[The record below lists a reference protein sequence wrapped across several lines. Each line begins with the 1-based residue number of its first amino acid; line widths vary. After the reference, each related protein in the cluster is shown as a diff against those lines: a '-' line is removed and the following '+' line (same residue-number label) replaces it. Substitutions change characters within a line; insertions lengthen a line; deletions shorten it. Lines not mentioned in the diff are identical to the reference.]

1 MRTQKDY
8 KDSKQ
13 FTAATWICI
22 LIGVFLLAAYT
33 VICALDT
40 LYNEIVGIVF
50 LTFYTALVV
59 VMMFVTRQ
67 YTSEKRIRTRENIAL
82 STAMSDLVQGVDIP
96 FTVTD
101 MNGKI
106 IWYNN
111 TMAALSNR
119 KKALYGMNIS
129 EFCQIAPEELAKQNE
144 AITVDEANE
153 TLLEETHSGNASGIV
168 EMADRQ
174 FTAKSYEMQVVG
186 KTYYLSV
193 FTEITELCTLR
204 EKIEAETPVVAY
216 VVIDNLDELAQYVR
230 VSSREAAN
238 EAENVIKEWANS
250 LNALRREYDRD
261 KFLIIFEKQK
271 LLECVASKFD
281 ILEKV
286 RNIRLGD
293 NSMPITVSIGLSY
306 IGENMADLEHNA
318 QTALDM
324 ALQRGGD
331 QVALRGSN
339 GLEFF
344 GGRTK
349 NIQKRTK
356 VLARVI
362 ANQLLTLIA
371 TSGNVLIMGHRN
383 PDFDSIGAC
392 VGIARLCM
400 HCGVS
405 PKIILNTDREA
416 LNNAFGNCSEK
427 LLELDAYKDI
437 FIDSATG
444 MDLIR
449 SDTLLIIVD
458 ANRFDI
464 LEEPAIAENVYNFVI
479 IDHHRKT
486 AELSKEPIINYIDPS
501 ASSACELVTEL
512 LEQCLTVGTLTNEE
526 STVMLSGIMV
536 DTKNFTRSTGVR
548 TFAAALYLRGEGG
561 NSEIAHTFFNEDFN
575 DFSAEA
581 KFGTNVMIYRDTI
594 AITTSTGSGSG
605 DDRTAASKAAD
616 KLLTVKNVDASFA
629 LVPINNVIHI
639 SARSNG
645 AVNVQLVLEKLNGG
659 GHFNIAGAQVPGKN
673 MRETLEKLKAA
684 IDEYLDNM

>member
-1 MRTQKDY
+1 MRTQRDY
-8 KDSKQ
+8 RDTKN
-13 FTAATWICI
+13 FTATTWVCI

-33 VICALDT
+33 LVCTLDVKHDD
-40 LYNEIVGIVF
+40 IIGIIF
-50 LTFYTALVV
+50 LTFYIVLVV
-59 VMMFVTRQ
+59 IMTFVNRH
-67 YTSEKRIRTRENIAL
+67 YTSEKRIGIRENIAL
-82 STAMSDLVQGVDIP
+82 STAMADLVQKIDIP

-101 MNGKI
+101 SNGKV
-106 IWYNN
+106 IWYNKK
-111 TMAALSNR
+111 MALLSGL
-119 KKALYGMNIS
+119 KKPLYGINVS
-129 EFCQIAPEELAKQNE
+129 EFCQIVPEELAKHLVPTE
-144 AITVDEANE
+144 ADDIIDTDSIGAEVAFN
-153 TLLEETHSGNASGIV
+153 TV
-168 EMADRQ
+168 EMSGRQ
-174 FTAKSYEMQVVG
+174 FTAKSYKMQVVG
-186 KTYYLSV
+186 KTYYLSALTDV
-193 FTEITELCTLR
+193 TELCTL
-204 EKIEAETPVVAY
+204 KQKKEAESPVVAY

-238 EAENVIKEWANS
+238 EAENVLKSWAYD
-250 LNALRREYDRD
+250 LNALMKEYDRD
-261 KFLIIFEKQK
+261 KFLIVFEKQM
-271 LLECVASKFD
+271 LLKCIETKFD
-281 ILEKV
+281 ILEKI

-293 NSMPITVSIGLSY
+293 NSMPITVSIGISY
-306 IGENMADLEHNA
+306 IGEDMAELEHNA

-331 QVALRGSN
+331 QVALRGDS
-339 GLEFF
+339 GLEFY

-362 ANQLLTLIA
+362 ANQLLSLIA
-371 TSGNVLIMGHRN
+371 ASGNVLIMGHRN

-392 VGIARLCM
+392 VGIARLCI
-400 HCGVS
+400 HCGVT
-405 PKIILNTDREA
+405 PKIVLNPVP
-416 LNNAFGNCSEK
+416 NNAFESCSEK
-427 LLELDAYKDI
+427 LLELETYKNV

-444 MDLIR
+444 INFMR
-449 SDTLLIIVD
+449 PDTLLIIVD

-464 LEEPAIAENVYNFVI
+464 LEEPAIAEKADNFVI

-486 AELSKEPIINYIDPS
+486 AELDKEPIINYIDPS

-512 LEQCLTVGTLTNEE
+512 LEQCLAVGTLTNEE

-536 DTKNFTRSTGVR
+536 DTQNFTRSTGVR

-561 NSEIAHTFFNEDFN
+561 NSEIAHTFFDEDFN

-629 LVPINNVIHI
+629 LVPINNMIHI

-645 AVNVQLVLEKLNGG
+645 SVNVQLILEKLNGG

-673 MRETLEKLKAA
+673 MRETLERLKAA

>member
-1 MRTQKDY
+1 MKTQKDY

-13 FTAATWICI
+13 FTATTWICI

-33 VICALDT
+33 VICALDAV
-40 LYNEIVGIVF
+40 YDEVIGIVF
-50 LTFYTALVV
+50 LTFYTALVTI
-59 VMMFVTRQ
+59 MMFVNKQ
-67 YTSEKRIRTRENIAL
+67 YSAGNRMRSRENIAL
-82 STAMSDLVQGVDIP
+82 STAMADLVGRVDIP
-96 FTVTD
+96 FTITD
-101 MNGKI
+101 PNGKI
-106 IWYNN
+106 IWYNEE
-111 TMAALSNR
+111 MATLSNR
-119 KKALYGMNIS
+119 KKPLYGVNIS
-129 EFCQIAPEELAKQNE
+129 ELCQIAPEELAKLGPSE
-144 AITVDEANE
+144 SEDDTNE
-153 TLLEETHSGNASGIV
+153 TLLEETNAGNASGII
-168 EMADRQ
+168 EISDRK

-193 FTEITELCTLR
+193 FTEITELCALK
-204 EKIEAETPVVAY
+204 EKIEADTTVVAY

-238 EAENVIKEWANS
+238 EAENVIKEWATS
-250 LNALRREYDRD
+250 LDALMREYDRD
-261 KFLIIFEKQK
+261 KFFVSFKKERLV
-271 LLECVASKFD
+271 ECVASKFD
-281 ILEKV
+281 ILEKI

-293 NSMPITVSIGLSY
+293 NSMPITVSIGISY
-306 IGENMADLEHNA
+306 IGETMAELEHNA

-331 QVALRGSN
+331 QVALRGEN

-371 TSGNVLIMGHRN
+371 TSGNVLIMGHRT

-392 VGIARLCM
+392 IGIARLCM

-405 PKIILNTDREA
+405 PKIILNTDRES
-416 LNNAFGNCSEK
+416 LNTAFGNCSEK
-427 LLELDAYKDI
+427 LLELDAYKDV

-486 AELSKEPIINYIDPS
+486 AELAKEPIINYIDPS

-512 LEQCLTVGTLTNEE
+512 LEQCLAIGTLTNEE

-561 NSEIAHTFFNEDFN
+561 NSEIAHTFFNEDFD

-594 AITTSTGSGSG
+594 AITTSAGSGSG

-645 AVNVQLVLEKLNGG
+645 AVNVQLILEKLNGG
-659 GHFNIAGAQVPGKN
+659 GHFNIAGAQVPSKN

>member
-1 MRTQKDY
+1 
-8 KDSKQ
+8 
-13 FTAATWICI
+13 
-22 LIGVFLLAAYT
+22 
-33 VICALDT
+33 
-40 LYNEIVGIVF
+40 
-50 LTFYTALVV
+50 
-59 VMMFVTRQ
+59 
-67 YTSEKRIRTRENIAL
+67 
-82 STAMSDLVQGVDIP
+82 
-96 FTVTD
+96 
-101 MNGKI
+101 
-106 IWYNN
+106 
-111 TMAALSNR
+111 MA
-119 KKALYGMNIS
+119 
-129 EFCQIAPEELAKQNE
+129 E
-144 AITVDEANE
+144 V
-153 TLLEETHSGNASGIV
+153 
-168 EMADRQ
+168 
-174 FTAKSYEMQVVG
+174 
-186 KTYYLSV
+186 
-193 FTEITELCTLR
+193 
-204 EKIEAETPVVAY
+204 
-216 VVIDNLDELAQYVR
+216 
-230 VSSREAAN
+230 
-238 EAENVIKEWANS
+238 
-250 LNALRREYDRD
+250 
-261 KFLIIFEKQK
+261 
-271 LLECVASKFD
+271 
-281 ILEKV
+281 
-286 RNIRLGD
+286 
-293 NSMPITVSIGLSY
+293 
-306 IGENMADLEHNA
+306 EHNA

-331 QVALRGSN
+331 QVALRGEK

-362 ANQLLTLIA
+362 AGQLLSLIA

-416 LNNAFGNCSEK
+416 LNTAFGSCSER

-437 FIDSATG
+437 FISSSAG

-458 ANRFDI
+458 ANNFAI
-464 LEEPAIAENVYNFVI
+464 LEEPTIAEKANTI
-479 IDHHRKT
+479 ALIDHHRKT
-486 AELSKEPIINYIDPS
+486 AELSKEPAINYIDPS
-501 ASSACELVTEL
+501 ASSACELVTEI
-512 LEQCLTVGTLTNEE
+512 LEQCLPVGTLTNEE

-561 NSEIAHTFFNEDFN
+561 NAEIAHTFFNEDFN

-594 AITTSTGSGSG
+594 AITTSAGSGSG
-605 DDRTAASKAAD
+605 DDRTAASKVAD

-629 LVPINNVIHI
+629 LVHINNVIHI

-645 AVNVQLVLEKLNGG
+645 AINVQLILEKLNGG
-659 GHFNIAGAQVPGKN
+659 GHFNIAGAQVPSKD
-673 MRETLEKLKAA
+673 MKETLERLKIA

>member
-1 MRTQKDY
+1 MRTQKEY
-8 KDSKQ
+8 KEYKH
-13 FTAATWICI
+13 FTAASWICI

-33 VICALDT
+33 VICTLDT
-40 LYNEIVGIVF
+40 MYNEVVGVILLTVYMAIVVAMLFIN
-50 LTFYTALVV
+50 
-59 VMMFVTRQ
+59 RQ
-67 YTSEKRIRTRENIAL
+67 YASGKKARSRENIAL
-82 STAMSDLVQGVDIP
+82 STAMSDIVQNVHIP
-96 FTVTD
+96 FTITD
-101 MNGKI
+101 SQGKMV
-106 IWYNN
+106 WYNN
-111 TMAALSNR
+111 ELASLASR
-119 KKALYGMNIS
+119 KKPLYGINIS
-129 EFCQIAPEELAKQNE
+129 EFCQIAPEELAKQNPGVS
-144 AITVDEANE
+144 VDDAAEVIAE
-153 TLLEETHSGNASGIV
+153 TETQHNASGIV
-168 EMADRQ
+168 ELLERK
-174 FTAKSYEMQVVG
+174 FTVTSYEMQAVG

-193 FTEITELCTLR
+193 FNEITELCALKDR
-204 EKIEAETPVVAY
+204 IEAKTPVVAY
-216 VVIDNLDELAQYVR
+216 VAIDNLDELAQYVR

-250 LNALRREYDRD
+250 LNALMREYDRD
-261 KFLIIFEKQK
+261 KFLILFEKQK
-271 LLECVASKFD
+271 LLECVESKFD
-281 ILEKV
+281 ILEKI
-286 RNIRLGD
+286 RNVRLGD
-293 NSMPITVSIGLSY
+293 NSMPITISIGISY
-306 IGENMADLEHNA
+306 VGEDMADLEHNA

-331 QVALRGSN
+331 QVALRGEK
-339 GLEFF
+339 GLEFY

-362 ANQLLTLIA
+362 ANQLLSLIA
-371 TSGNVLIMGHRN
+371 NSGNVLIMGHRN

-400 HCGVS
+400 HCGIA
-405 PKIILNTDREA
+405 PKVILNTDREA

-437 FIDSATG
+437 FIDSAKG

-464 LEEPAIAENVYNFVI
+464 LEEPAIAENTYNFVI

-486 AELSKEPIINYIDPS
+486 AELAKEPIINYIDPS

-512 LEQCLTVGTLTNEE
+512 LEQCLPVGTLTNEE

-561 NSEIAHTFFNEDFN
+561 NSEIAHTFFNEDFD

-645 AVNVQLVLEKLNGG
+645 AVNVQLILEKLNGG
-659 GHFNIAGAQVPGKN
+659 GHFNIAGAQVQSKN
-673 MRETLEKLKAA
+673 MRETLERLKLA

>member
-1 MRTQKDY
+1 MRTKKDY

-13 FTAATWICI
+13 FSAASWICI
-22 LIGVFLLAAYT
+22 LIGVFLLVAYT
-33 VICALDT
+33 VICTLDT
-40 LYNEIVGIVF
+40 EHNEIVGIIL
-50 LTFYTALVV
+50 LTIYISVV
-59 VMMFVTRQ
+59 VAMLFINRQ
-67 YTSEKRIRTRENIAL
+67 YAAGKKMRSRENIAL
-82 STAMSDLVQGVDIP
+82 STAMSDIVQKVHIP

-101 MNGKI
+101 SHGKI
-106 IWYNN
+106 VWYNSEL
-111 TMAALSNR
+111 ASLSARR
-119 KKALYGMNIS
+119 KPLYGMNIS
-129 EFCQIAPEELAKQNE
+129 EFCQIAPEELAKQNPS
-144 AITVDEANE
+144 ITADDAAGSIAAQNDA
-153 TLLEETHSGNASGIV
+153 HNASGII
-168 EMADRQ
+168 ELLDRK
-174 FTAKSYEMQVVG
+174 FTAKSYEMQAVG

-193 FTEITELCTLR
+193 FTEITELCALKD
-204 EKIEAETPVVAY
+204 KIEAETPVVAY

-238 EAENVIKEWANS
+238 EAENVIKEWATS
-250 LNALRREYDRD
+250 LNALMREYDRD
-261 KFLIIFEKQK
+261 KFIVVFEKQK
-271 LLECVASKFD
+271 LLECVATKFD

-293 NSMPITVSIGLSY
+293 NSMPITVSIGISY
-306 IGENMADLEHNA
+306 VGENMSDLEHNA

-331 QVALRGSN
+331 QVALRGTN
-339 GLEFF
+339 GLEFY

-371 TSGNVLIMGHRN
+371 SSSNVLIMGHRN

-405 PKIILNTDREA
+405 PKVILNTDRDS
-416 LNNAFGNCSEK
+416 LNNTFGNCSEK

-437 FIDSATG
+437 FIDSAKG

-464 LEEPAIAENVYNFVI
+464 LEEPAIAENIYNFVI

-486 AELSKEPIINYIDPS
+486 AELAKEPLINYIDPS

-512 LEQCLTVGTLTNEE
+512 LEQCLPVGTLTNEE

-629 LVPINNVIHI
+629 LVPINNIIHI

-645 AVNVQLVLEKLNGG
+645 AVNVQLILEKLNGG

-673 MRETLEKLKAA
+673 MRETLERLKLA

>member
-1 MRTQKDY
+1 MRTKKDY
-8 KDSKQ
+8 KASRQ
-13 FTAATWICI
+13 VAASSWACI
-22 LIGVFLLAAYT
+22 LLGVFLLAAYT
-33 VICALDT
+33 VICALDIM
-40 LYNEIVGIVF
+40 YNAVVGIVF
-50 LTFYTALVV
+50 LSVYIAIVV
-59 VMMFVTRQ
+59 ILLFANRQ
-67 YTSEKRIRTRENIAL
+67 FSAGRKLHAKENIAL
-82 STAMSDLVQGVDIP
+82 STAMSDMIQKINIP

-101 MNGKI
+101 ENGKI
-106 IWYNN
+106 IWYNDV
-111 TMAALSNR
+111 MGAISGR
-119 KKALYGMNIS
+119 KRHLYGVNIS
-129 EFCQIAPEELAKQNE
+129 DICQLAPDELVKSSSQLPAE
-144 AITVDEANE
+144 VDEE
-153 TLLEETHSGNASGIV
+153 ISKEPASSIV
-168 EMADRQ
+168 DIDDKKYEVR
-174 FTAKSYEMQVVG
+174 SYQMEVVG
-186 KTYYLSV
+186 KTYYLSAFSDV
-193 FTEITELCTLR
+193 TELEAIR
-204 EKIEAETPVVAY
+204 SKVEAETPVVAY
-216 VVIDNLDELAQYVR
+216 VVIDNLEELAQYVR

-238 EAENVIKEWANS
+238 EAENVIKAWSVE
-250 LNALRREYDRD
+250 LNALMREYDRD
-261 KFLIIFEKQK
+261 KFIIVFEKKK
-271 LLECVASKFD
+271 LLECIDNKFD
-281 ILEKV
+281 ILERI

-293 NSMPITVSIGLSY
+293 NSMPITVSIGISY
-306 IGENMADLEHNA
+306 IGEDMADLEHNA

-331 QVALRGSN
+331 QVALRGDD
-339 GLEFF
+339 GLVFF

-362 ANQLLTLIA
+362 ANQLLSRIA

-405 PKIILNTDREA
+405 PKIILNTDREVF
-416 LNNAFGNCSEK
+416 NKAFGNCSER
-427 LLELDAYKDI
+427 LLELDSYQDI
-437 FIDSATG
+437 FINSSTG

-458 ANRFDI
+458 ANNFKI
-464 LEEPAIAENVYNFVI
+464 LEEPSIAENIHNFVI

-486 AELSKEPIINYIDPS
+486 AELEKEPVINYIDPS

-512 LEQCLTVGTLTNEE
+512 LEQCLPVGTLTNEE

-536 DTKNFTRSTGVR
+536 DTQNFTRSTGVR

-581 KFGTNVMIYRDTI
+581 KFGTNVTIYRDTI
-594 AITTSTGSGSG
+594 AITTSMGSGSG

-645 AVNVQLVLEKLNGG
+645 AVNVQLILEQLGGG
-659 GHFNIAGAQVPGKN
+659 GHFNIAGAQVPGKD
-673 MRETLEKLKAA
+673 MRETLERLKAA
-684 IDEYLDNM
+684 IDNYLDNL

>member
-8 KDSKQ
+8 KESKQ
-13 FTAATWICI
+13 FAAASWICI

-33 VICALDT
+33 VVCALDSV
-40 LYNEIVGIVF
+40 YNEVVGVILLTVYMAIVVAM
-50 LTFYTALVV
+50 L
-59 VMMFVTRQ
+59 FVNRQ
-67 YTSEKRIRTRENIAL
+67 HASGKKSSSRENIAL
-82 STAMSDLVQGVDIP
+82 STAMSDIIQKVRIP
-96 FTVTD
+96 FTITD
-101 MNGKI
+101 SHGKI
-106 IWYNN
+106 VWYNN
-111 TMAALSNR
+111 ELASLSSR
-119 KKALYGMNIS
+119 KKPLYGINIS
-129 EFCQIAPEELAKQNE
+129 EFCQIAPEELAKQNPSVN
-144 AITVDEANE
+144 IDELSDALNE
-153 TLLEETHSGNASGIV
+153 VEVQHNASGIV
-168 EMADRQ
+168 ELLGRK
-174 FTAKSYEMQVVG
+174 FTVASYEMQAVG
-186 KTYYLSV
+186 KTYYLSA
-193 FTEITELCTLR
+193 FTEITELCALKER
-204 EKIEAETPVVAY
+204 VEEKTPVVAY

-238 EAENVIKEWANS
+238 EAENVIKAWATS
-250 LNALRREYDRD
+250 LNALMREYDRD
-261 KFLIIFEKQK
+261 KFLLMFEKQK
-271 LLECVASKFD
+271 LLECVETKFD
-281 ILEKV
+281 ILEKI
-286 RNIRLGD
+286 RNVRLGD
-293 NSMPITVSIGLSY
+293 NSMPITVSIGISY
-306 IGENMADLEHNA
+306 VGENMADLEHNA

-331 QVALRGSN
+331 QVALRGTN
-339 GLEFF
+339 GLEFY

-349 NIQKRTK
+349 NVQKRTK

-362 ANQLLTLIA
+362 ANQLLSLIA

-400 HCGVS
+400 HCGVN
-405 PKIILNTDREA
+405 PKVVLNTDREA

-437 FIDSATG
+437 FIDSAKG

-449 SDTLLIIVD
+449 SDTLLVIVD
-458 ANRFDI
+458 ANKFDI
-464 LEEPAIAENVYNFVI
+464 LEEPAIAENTDNFVI

-486 AELSKEPIINYIDPS
+486 AELAKEPVINYIDPS

-512 LEQCLTVGTLTNEE
+512 LEQCLPVGTLTNEE

-536 DTKNFTRSTGVR
+536 DTQNFTRSTGVR

-616 KLLTVKNVDASFA
+616 KLLSVKNVDASFA

-645 AVNVQLVLEKLNGG
+645 AVNVQLILEKLNGG
-659 GHFNIAGAQVPGKN
+659 GHFNIAGAQVQSKN
-673 MRETLEKLKAA
+673 MRETLERLKLA

>member
-13 FTAATWICI
+13 FAAATWICI

-33 VICALDT
+33 VICALGST
-40 LYNEIVGIVF
+40 YNEIVGIIF
-50 LTFYTALVV
+50 LTVYMAIVV
-59 VMMFVTRQ
+59 AMMFINRQ
-67 YTSEKRIRTRENIAL
+67 FSSGRRMRTRENIAL
-82 STAMSDLVQGVDIP
+82 STAMSDLVQSVNIP
-96 FTVTD
+96 FIVTD
-101 MNGKI
+101 PHGKI
-106 IWYNN
+106 VWYNDE
-111 TMAALSNR
+111 MASLFSR

-129 EFCQIAPEELAKQNE
+129 EFCQIAPEELAKH
-144 AITVDEANE
+144 APVITEEDAEE
-153 TLLEETHSGNASGIV
+153 TLLEETQRGNASGII
-168 EMADRQ
+168 EISDRK
-174 FTAKSYEMQVVG
+174 FTAKSYEMLAVG

-193 FTEITELCTLR
+193 FTEITELCTLKD
-204 EKIEAETPVVAY
+204 KIEAETPVVAY

-238 EAENVIKEWANS
+238 EAENVIKAWATE
-250 LNALRREYDRD
+250 LNALMREYDRD
-261 KFLIIFEKQK
+261 KFLIVFEKQK
-271 LLECVASKFD
+271 LLECVEKKFD
-281 ILEKV
+281 ILERI

-293 NSMPITVSIGLSY
+293 NSMPITVSIGISY
-306 IGENMADLEHNA
+306 IGKNMADIEHNA

-331 QVALRGSN
+331 QVALRGLN

-371 TSGNVLIMGHRN
+371 TSGNVLIMGHRS

-392 VGIARLCM
+392 VGVARLCM
-400 HCGVS
+400 HCGIS
-405 PKIILNTDREA
+405 PKVILNTDRET
-416 LNNAFGNCSEK
+416 LNNAFGNCSER
-427 LLELDAYKDI
+427 LLELDSYKDI

-464 LEEPAIAENVYNFVI
+464 LEEPAIAGNVDNFVI

-486 AELSKEPIINYIDPS
+486 AELDKTPIINYIDPS

-512 LEQCLTVGTLTNEE
+512 LEQCLPIGTLSNEE

-536 DTKNFTRSTGVR
+536 DTQNFTRSTGVR

-561 NSEIAHTFFNEDFN
+561 NSEIAHTFFNEDFD

-645 AVNVQLVLEKLNGG
+645 TVNVQLILEKLNGG

-673 MRETLEKLKAA
+673 MRETLERLKLA
-684 IDEYLDNM
+684 IDEYLDNL

>member
-33 VICALDT
+33 VICTLDT
-40 LYNEIVGIVF
+40 LYDEIVGMVF
-50 LTFYTALVV
+50 LTFYIALVV
-59 VMMFVTRQ
+59 IMMFINRQ
-67 YTSEKRIRTRENIAL
+67 YSSGKKIRSRENIAL
-82 STAMSDLVQGVDIP
+82 STAMSDLVQSVDIP
-96 FTVTD
+96 FTITD
-101 MNGKI
+101 SNGKVV
-106 IWYNN
+106 WYNN
-111 TMAALSNR
+111 EMALLANR
-119 KKALYGMNIS
+119 RKPLYGMNIS
-129 EFCQIAPEELAKQNE
+129 ELCQIVPEELAKQNSS
-144 AITVDEANE
+144 ISVDEVNE
-153 TLLEETHSGNASGIV
+153 TLLEETHSGNASGII
-168 EMADRQ
+168 EMSDKR
-174 FTAKSYEMQVVG
+174 FTAKSYDMQVVG

-193 FTEITELCTLR
+193 FTEITELCALKD
-204 EKIEAETPVVAY
+204 KIEAETPVVAY

-238 EAENVIKEWANS
+238 EAENVIKEWATG
-250 LNALRREYDRD
+250 LNALMREYDRD
-261 KFLIIFEKQK
+261 KFLIVFEKQK

-281 ILEKV
+281 ILEKI

-293 NSMPITVSIGLSY
+293 NSMPITISIGVSY
-306 IGENMADLEHNA
+306 VGENMADLEHNA

-331 QVALRGSN
+331 QVALRGNN

-371 TSGNVLIMGHRN
+371 SSSNVLIMGHRN

-392 VGIARLCM
+392 VGVARLCM

-405 PKIILNTDREA
+405 PKIILNTNREA

-486 AELSKEPIINYIDPS
+486 AELNKEPIINYIDPS

-629 LVPINNVIHI
+629 LVPINNIIHI

-645 AVNVQLVLEKLNGG
+645 AVNVQLILEKLNGG

>member
-8 KDSKQ
+8 KESKQ
-13 FTAATWICI
+13 FAAASWICI

-33 VICALDT
+33 VVCALDSA
-40 LYNEIVGIVF
+40 YNEVVGVILLTVYMAIVVAM
-50 LTFYTALVV
+50 L
-59 VMMFVTRQ
+59 FVNRQ
-67 YTSEKRIRTRENIAL
+67 HAAGKKSSSRENVAL
-82 STAMSDLVQGVDIP
+82 STAMSDIIQKVHIP
-96 FTVTD
+96 FTITD
-101 MNGKI
+101 SHGKI
-106 IWYNN
+106 VWYNN
-111 TMAALSNR
+111 ELASLSSR
-119 KKALYGMNIS
+119 KKPLYGINIS
-129 EFCQIAPEELAKQNE
+129 EFCQIAPEELAKQNPNIS
-144 AITVDEANE
+144 ADDLSE
-153 TLLEETHSGNASGIV
+153 TLGEIESQRNASGIV
-168 EMADRQ
+168 ELLGRK
-174 FTAKSYEMQVVG
+174 FTVTSYEMQAVG
-186 KTYYLSV
+186 KTYFLSA
-193 FTEITELCTLR
+193 FTEITELCALKER
-204 EKIEAETPVVAY
+204 IEEKTPVVAY

-238 EAENVIKEWANS
+238 EAENVIKAWATS
-250 LNALRREYDRD
+250 LNALMREYDRD
-261 KFLIIFEKQK
+261 KFIIMFEKQK
-271 LLECVASKFD
+271 LLECVESKFD

-286 RNIRLGD
+286 RNVRLGD
-293 NSMPITVSIGLSY
+293 NSMPITVSIGISY
-306 IGENMADLEHNA
+306 VGENMADLEHNA

-331 QVALRGSN
+331 QVALRGTN
-339 GLEFF
+339 GLEFY

-349 NIQKRTK
+349 NVQKRTK

-362 ANQLLTLIA
+362 ANQLLSLIA

-392 VGIARLCM
+392 VGVARLCM

-437 FIDSATG
+437 FIDSAKG

-458 ANRFDI
+458 ANKFDI
-464 LEEPAIAENVYNFVI
+464 LEEPAIAENTYNFVI

-486 AELSKEPIINYIDPS
+486 AELAKEPMINYIDPS

-512 LEQCLTVGTLTNEE
+512 LEQCLPVGTLTNEE

-536 DTKNFTRSTGVR
+536 DTQNFTRSTGVR

-645 AVNVQLVLEKLNGG
+645 AVNVQLILEKLNGG
-659 GHFNIAGAQVPGKN
+659 GHFNIAGAQVPSKN
-673 MRETLEKLKAA
+673 MRETLERLKLA
-684 IDEYLDNM
+684 IDEYLDNL

>member
-1 MRTQKDY
+1 MRTKKDY
-8 KDSKQ
+8 KSTKQ
-13 FTAATWICI
+13 FAASSWVCI
-22 LIGVFLLAAYT
+22 LSGAFLLAAYT
-33 VICALDT
+33 VICALDIM
-40 LYNEIVGIVF
+40 YNAVVGVVF
-50 LTFYTALVV
+50 LSVYTAIVV
-59 VMMFVTRQ
+59 IMLFANRQ
-67 YTSEKRIRTRENIAL
+67 FSAGRKLHAKENIAL
-82 STAMSDLVQGVDIP
+82 STAMSDVIQKINIP

-101 MNGKI
+101 ENGKI
-106 IWYNN
+106 IWYNDVMG
-111 TMAALSNR
+111 TISGR
-119 KKALYGMNIS
+119 KRPLYGVSIS
-129 EFCQIAPEELAKQNE
+129 DICQLAPDELAKNSLRLSAEEISEEILSDKEQ
-144 AITVDEANE
+144 ISSIVDIDDKKFE
-153 TLLEETHSGNASGIV
+153 V
-168 EMADRQ
+168 R
-174 FTAKSYEMQVVG
+174 SYEMKAVG
-186 KTYYLSV
+186 KIYYLSAFSDV
-193 FTEITELCTLR
+193 TALDAIR
-204 EKIEAETPVVAY
+204 KKVEAETPVVAY
-216 VVIDNLDELAQYVR
+216 VVIDNLEELAQYVR

-238 EAENVIKEWANS
+238 EAENVIKAWSLE
-250 LNALRREYDRD
+250 LNALMREYDRD
-261 KFLIIFEKQK
+261 KFIIVFEKQK
-271 LLECVASKFD
+271 LLECVENKFE
-281 ILEKV
+281 ILERI

-293 NSMPITVSIGLSY
+293 NSMPITVSIGISY
-306 IGENMADLEHNA
+306 IGEDMADLEHNA

-331 QVALRGSN
+331 QVALRGDD
-339 GLEFF
+339 GLVFF

-362 ANQLLTLIA
+362 ANQLLSLIA

-392 VGIARLCM
+392 VGVARLCM

-405 PKIILNTDREA
+405 PKIILNTDREVF
-416 LNNAFGNCSEK
+416 NKAFGNCSER

-437 FIDSATG
+437 FISSSTG

-449 SDTLLIIVD
+449 SDTLLIVVD
-458 ANRFDI
+458 ANNFKI
-464 LEEPAIAENVYNFVI
+464 LEEPSIAENIHNFVI

-486 AELSKEPIINYIDPS
+486 AELEKEPAINYIDPS

-512 LEQCLTVGTLTNEE
+512 LEQCLPVGTLTNEE

-536 DTKNFTRSTGVR
+536 DTQNFTRSTGVR

-594 AITTSTGSGSG
+594 AITTSMGSGSG

-645 AVNVQLVLEKLNGG
+645 AVNVQLILEELGGG
-659 GHFNIAGAQVPGKN
+659 GHFNIAGAQIPGKD
-673 MRETLEKLKAA
+673 MRETLERLKAA
-684 IDEYLDNM
+684 IDNYLDNM

>member
-1 MRTQKDY
+1 MRTQKDF

-13 FTAATWICI
+13 YTAATWICI

-33 VICALDT
+33 VICALET
-40 LYNEIVGIVF
+40 MYNEVVGVVLLTVYMVIVVAMLFINRQHASNRR
-50 LTFYTALVV
+50 AL
-59 VMMFVTRQ
+59 
-67 YTSEKRIRTRENIAL
+67 SRENIAL
-82 STAMSDLVQGVDIP
+82 NTAMSDIIQKLHLP

-101 MNGKI
+101 SQGRI
-106 IWYNN
+106 VWYNDEL
-111 TMAALSNR
+111 ASLSSR

-129 EFCQIAPEELAKQNE
+129 EFCQIAPEELAMQNPT
-144 AITVDEANE
+144 ITADDAAEIV
-153 TLLEETHSGNASGIV
+153 TEEKDPHNASGII
-168 EMADRQ
+168 ELLDRK
-174 FTAKSYEMQVVG
+174 FTAKSYMMKAVG

-193 FTEITELCTLR
+193 FTEITEICAL
-204 EKIEAETPVVAY
+204 KDQIEAETPVVAY

-238 EAENVIKEWANS
+238 EAENVIKEWATS
-250 LNALRREYDRD
+250 LNALMREYDRD
-261 KFLIIFEKQK
+261 KFLLVFEKQK
-271 LLECVASKFD
+271 LLECVATKFD

-293 NSMPITVSIGLSY
+293 NSMPITVSIGISY
-306 IGENMADLEHNA
+306 VGENMSSLEHNA

-331 QVALRGSN
+331 QVALRGVN
-339 GLEFF
+339 GLEFY

-362 ANQLLTLIA
+362 ANQLLTLI
-371 TSGNVLIMGHRN
+371 SNSSNVLIMGHRN

-392 VGIARLCM
+392 VGVARLCM

-405 PKIILNTDREA
+405 PKVILNTDRDA
-416 LNNAFGNCSEK
+416 LSNAFGNCSEK

-437 FIDSATG
+437 FIDSAKG

-449 SDTLLIIVD
+449 SETLLIIVD

-464 LEEPAIAENVYNFVI
+464 LEEPAIAENTYNFVI

-486 AELSKEPIINYIDPS
+486 AELAREPVINYIDPS

-512 LEQCLTVGTLTNEE
+512 LEQCLPIGTLTNEE

-645 AVNVQLVLEKLNGG
+645 AVNVQLILEKLNGG

-673 MRETLEKLKAA
+673 MRETLERLKFA